1 MPAAAART
9 ASNLLLMKC
18 FQADLAYCNAIFA
31 MRGADGQIRRLTER
45 DCVTVDMG
53 VRAGAKY
60 YYWVDSLV

>member
-1 MPAAAART
+1 
-9 ASNLLLMKC
+9 MKC